1 MINYIIA
8 LVSKALYLTYFLE
21 KTTFLFSGKRKLYQK
36 ELEELIN
43 QINNLMDKNKRKIN
57 RQEYNHLLMCAYM
70 LEGICYNDM
79 DKINKACVLF
89 KKTNQSDCLLY
100 EILQSYQRKNTTDIL
115 HSFKVFF
122 RYQPEGLLITKY

>member
-1 MINYIIA
+1 
-8 LVSKALYLTYFLE
+8 
-21 KTTFLFSGKRKLYQK
+21 
-36 ELEELIN
+36 
-43 QINNLMDKNKRKIN
+43 
-57 RQEYNHLLMCAYM
+57 
-70 LEGICYNDM
+70 M

>member
-1 MINYIIA
+1 MP
-8 LVSKALYLTYFLE
+8 
-21 KTTFLFSGKRKLYQK
+21 RKLK
-36 ELEELIN
+36 LSFL
-43 QINNLMDKNKRKIN
+43 NLTVTCGMWVFK
-57 RQEYNHLLMCAYM
+57 EYNHLLMFAYM

-89 KKTNQSDCLLY
+89 KKTNQSDSLLY